1 MRIWKT
7 LAAAGFAFGVF
18 GMTWGLS
25 ARQPESRVFEL
36 RVYKTVDGKRG
47 ELSDRFRDHTAAMFE
62 QAGMENVG
70 YWNAATGDDV
80 DDTFIYMLGYPT
92 LEARDEMWSR
102 LGENPDFQSIII
114 AAESSDDR
122 KLVDTIEARMLVPT
136 EFSAIR

>member
-36 RVYKTVDGKRG
+36 RVYKTVEGKRG

-102 LGENPDFQSIII
+102 LGENSDFQSIII
-114 AAESSDDR
+114 AAERSEDR

>member
-7 LAAAGFAFGVF
+7 VAAAGFAFGVF

-36 RVYKTVDGKRG
+36 RVYKAVDGKRG
-47 ELSDRFRDHTAAMFE
+47 ELSDRFRDHTSAMFE

-70 YWNAATGDDV
+70 YWTAATGDDT
-80 DDTFIYMLGYPT
+80 DDTFVYMLGYPT

-102 LGENPDFQSIII
+102 LAENPDFERIII
-114 AAESSDDR
+114 AAERSEDR
-122 KLVDTIEARMLVPT
+122 KLVDTIDARMLVPT
-136 EFSAIR
+136 EYSAIR

>member
-1 MRIWKT
+1 MRTWKT

-114 AAESSDDR
+114 AAERSEDR
-122 KLVDTIEARMLVPT
+122 KLVDTIEARRLVPT

>member
-36 RVYKTVDGKRG
+36 RVYKTVEGKRG

-114 AAESSDDR
+114 AAERSEDR

>member
-36 RVYKTVDGKRG
+36 RVYKTVEGKRG

-92 LEARDEMWSR
+92 LAARDEMWSR
-102 LGENPDFQSIII
+102 LGENSDFQSIII
-114 AAESSDDR
+114 AAERSEDR